1 MKKLTVCF
9 SCISFVETEETY
21 QIFVKDSKTS
31 RDPSFL
37 CDTYTHNEGRDT
49 KTIIFKC
56 KQPLV
61 GTYIEI
67 VPLIAKSI
75 KVFEIEHF
83 GVFYY
88 IYINFPIIFYEIR
101 QTKYFYI
108 FIDSGLFIFHRV
120 IKFLLKLVG
129 ESKSKIWRTLIIY
142 YWF

>member
-1 MKKLTVCF
+1 M
-9 SCISFVETEETY
+9 
-21 QIFVKDSKTS
+21 
-31 RDPSFL
+31 
-37 CDTYTHNEGRDT
+37 
-49 KTIIFKC
+49 
-56 KQPLV
+56 

-67 VPLIAKSI
+67 VPLKAKSI